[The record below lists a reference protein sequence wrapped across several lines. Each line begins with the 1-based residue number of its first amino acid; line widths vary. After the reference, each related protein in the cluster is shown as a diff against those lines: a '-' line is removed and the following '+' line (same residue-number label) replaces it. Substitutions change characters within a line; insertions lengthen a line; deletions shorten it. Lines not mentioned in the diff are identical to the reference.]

1 MIFALER
8 LFGAWGDPHKAAMG
22 SFGLIDGFFCI
33 AKQLMRF
40 IAGIKLYELLGYNTS
55 NTVPK
60 HGSISKHLQAAM
72 RGSEFGEVL
81 SALDTI
87 GTEVVHWSKKL
98 PS

>member
-1 MIFALER
+1 MNCL
-8 LFGAWGDPHKAAMG
+8 D
-22 SFGLIDGFFCI
+22 LI
-33 AKQLMRF
+33 
-40 IAGIKLYELLGYNTS
+40 
-55 NTVPK
+55 PK